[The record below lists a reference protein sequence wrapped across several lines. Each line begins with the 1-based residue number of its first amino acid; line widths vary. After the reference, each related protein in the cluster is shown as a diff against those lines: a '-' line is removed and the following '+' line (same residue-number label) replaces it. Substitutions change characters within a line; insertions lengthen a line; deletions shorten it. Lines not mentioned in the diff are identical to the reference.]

1 MSNNY
6 EYLNNVHSGRTD
18 WKVKV
23 RIIREWRG
31 VTITGQPYKGY
42 NLLLLDAK
50 NVRMEA
56 FVPLFL
62 MEKLQNVFILG
73 KMYAISN
80 FQVKN
85 YTETDKW
92 RCVTT
97 DRQIQFTNQTRAK
110 ELHDNDYFIAKNCF
124 EFCDLGDIKSFANQ
138 TKYLADVVGVV
149 TRRED
154 LKLVHTKQGVDK
166 YQIRMT
172 IADGRNYLNITLW
185 NNLAECFQ
193 SDISSSKYEEPL
205 IVIIA
210 AGKVGIFEDEYDMC
224 NFSPTAYY
232 MNYNH
237 HIVAQLRKMS
247 TQPEFKIEHRSI
259 VQTKK
264 EPELK
269 TIQQIKTLGEDYIE
283 EEVICQVQITAVQ
296 ESNPWYYSQCTT
308 CYKQIDQVEG
318 TYRCSKCNNR
328 IVPYPD
334 KKFAIIIVAKDETG
348 EINILL
354 MDRPIQKLS
363 GKTVLEMEEEEKG
376 KFPATFKTMEKG
388 IYTIKLEIREFNI
401 KEKEEIYIGNDI
413 YQGSYMV
420 PKMKE
425 KKFTVQQATEISQ
438 AQSSGTSI
446 HLDNISQL

>member
-237 HIVAQLRKMS
+237 HIVAQLRKM
-247 TQPEFKIEHRSI
+247 
-259 VQTKK
+259 
-264 EPELK
+264 
-269 TIQQIKTLGEDYIE
+269 
-283 EEVICQVQITAVQ
+283 
-296 ESNPWYYSQCTT
+296 
-308 CYKQIDQVEG
+308 
-318 TYRCSKCNNR
+318 
-328 IVPYPD
+328 
-334 KKFAIIIVAKDETG
+334 
-348 EINILL
+348 
-354 MDRPIQKLS
+354 
-363 GKTVLEMEEEEKG
+363 
-376 KFPATFKTMEKG
+376 
-388 IYTIKLEIREFNI
+388 
-401 KEKEEIYIGNDI
+401 
-413 YQGSYMV
+413 
-420 PKMKE
+420 
-425 KKFTVQQATEISQ
+425 
-438 AQSSGTSI
+438 
-446 HLDNISQL
+446 

>member
-62 MEKLQNVFILG
+62 MEKLQKVFILG

-110 ELHDNDYFIAKNCF
+110 ELGDNDYFIAKNCF

-172 IADGRNYLNITLW
+172 IADGR
-185 NNLAECFQ
+185 
-193 SDISSSKYEEPL
+193 
-205 IVIIA
+205 
-210 AGKVGIFEDEYDMC
+210 
-224 NFSPTAYY
+224 
-232 MNYNH
+232 
-237 HIVAQLRKMS
+237 
-247 TQPEFKIEHRSI
+247 
-259 VQTKK
+259 
-264 EPELK
+264 
-269 TIQQIKTLGEDYIE
+269 
-283 EEVICQVQITAVQ
+283 
-296 ESNPWYYSQCTT
+296 
-308 CYKQIDQVEG
+308 
-318 TYRCSKCNNR
+318 
-328 IVPYPD
+328 
-334 KKFAIIIVAKDETG
+334 FAIIIVAKDETG

-354 MDRPIQKLS
+354 MDRPIRKLF

-401 KEKEEIYIGNDI
+401 KEKEEMYIGNDI

-425 KKFTVQQATEISQ
+425 RKFTVQQATEISQ

>member
-62 MEKLQNVFILG
+62 MEKLQKVFILG

-110 ELHDNDYFIAKNCF
+110 ELGDNDYFIAKNCF

-210 AGKVGIFEDEYDMC
+210 AGKVGIFQGM
-224 NFSPTAYY
+224 PT
-232 MNYNH
+232 
-237 HIVAQLRKMS
+237 V
-247 TQPEFKIEHRSI
+247 FKINMFH
-259 VQTKK
+259 
-264 EPELK
+264 
-269 TIQQIKTLGEDYIE
+269 
-283 EEVICQVQITAVQ
+283 
-296 ESNPWYYSQCTT
+296 
-308 CYKQIDQVEG
+308 
-318 TYRCSKCNNR
+318 
-328 IVPYPD
+328 
-334 KKFAIIIVAKDETG
+334 
-348 EINILL
+348 
-354 MDRPIQKLS
+354 
-363 GKTVLEMEEEEKG
+363 
-376 KFPATFKTMEKG
+376 
-388 IYTIKLEIREFNI
+388 
-401 KEKEEIYIGNDI
+401 
-413 YQGSYMV
+413 
-420 PKMKE
+420 
-425 KKFTVQQATEISQ
+425 
-438 AQSSGTSI
+438 
-446 HLDNISQL
+446 